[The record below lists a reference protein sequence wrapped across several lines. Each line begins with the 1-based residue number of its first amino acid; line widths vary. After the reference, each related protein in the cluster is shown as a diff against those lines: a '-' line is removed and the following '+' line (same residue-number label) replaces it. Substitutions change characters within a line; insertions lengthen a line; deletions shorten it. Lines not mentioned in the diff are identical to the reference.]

1 MKIEDQVCSLD
12 LSIKLKELGV
22 KQNGYFCHVVY
33 DVVDDNNHD
42 LVIDNIQGIVAA
54 ELYDGEPPCII
65 ASAFSVAEL
74 LEIFPDHTEP
84 HRWHFGMERKE
95 LREQCG
101 GKYYC
106 VTDAR
111 DYPHDDDFYS
121 DNPADCL
128 ANAIIMLIE
137 SKFIEVK
144 K

>member
-1 MKIEDQVCSLD
+1 MKIEDQVCSLE
-12 LSIKLKELGV
+12 LAKKLKELGV
-22 KQNGYFCHVVY
+22 IQESYFIHAGNRGVIPRFDTDIIRKTSLWD
-33 DVVDDNNHD
+33 DVEK
-42 LVIDNIQGIVAA
+42 LIFA
-54 ELYDGEPPCII
+54 
-65 ASAFSVAEL
+65 AFSVAEL
-74 LEIFPDHTEP
+74 LDIFPDHTEP

-137 SKFIEVK
+137 SKFIEAQK
-144 K
+144 